1 MFCTLVYILFFYA
14 AKIYGVPTE
23 EQRKFIAQQVKSK
36 WRLIGIH
43 LGMDQTE
50 IEQIIHECGGDDSH
64 CSSELFRKW
73 AAQELSTS
81 RPFAWE
87 GIIAAL
93 DNFVVNESSLAR
105 QLESSLC

>member
-23 EQRKFIAQQVKSK
+23 EQRKFIAQQAKSK
-36 WRLIGIH
+36 WRLIGIR
-43 LGMDQTE
+43 LGMDQAE
-50 IEQIIHECGGDDSH
+50 IEQIIHKCSGDDSR

-81 RPFAWE
+81 HPFTWE
-87 GIIAAL
+87 SIIAAL
-93 DNFVVNESSLAR
+93 DNIFVDESSLAR
-105 QLESSLC
+105 QLESKYM